1 MNHADIEEQE
11 IVDRYVMGKLPAAEA
26 ERFEQHYLSCPECL
40 DQLDL
45 AESMQRGFK
54 RAAGEDVARLAA
66 VAAARQLALVAW
78 LSRLRRSRQMAVLAM
93 AVFVVAVLPAGLA
106 LREAG
111 ERGRELEQ
119 TRSALEQEKERS
131 AAGAR
136 QEAEAGRLRAALA
149 TSRNELARAK
159 EARARTAEELKQ
171 ARRPQGNV
179 PILALDA
186 QRSAGPA
193 EDVPTVILPPAP
205 GWIVLSPLVTT
216 RHPSY
221 RVVLRDAGGRE
232 IWRGDGFGRD
242 DNDALTLALPAELLA
257 PGDYVLAV
265 EGLAPGGRPTP
276 AGRFAFRVKPAA
288 G

>member
-1 MNHADIEEQE
+1 MNHADIEERE

-66 VAAARQLALVAW
+66 ARQLALVAW
-78 LSRLRRSRQMAVLAM
+78 LSRLGRSRQMAVMVM
-93 AVFVVAVLPAGLA
+93 ALLVVAVLPAGLA

-111 ERGRELEQ
+111 ERGRELEEA
-119 TRSALEQEKERS
+119 RSDLEQEKERS
-131 AAGAR
+131 AAGTR
-136 QEAEAGRLRAALA
+136 QAAETGKLREELER
-149 TSRNELARAK
+149 SRSELDRER
-159 EARARTAEELKQ
+159 EARARAATELKQ

-193 EDVPTVILPPAP
+193 EDVPAVTLPSAP
-205 GWIVLSPLVTT
+205 GWIVLSPFVTT

-221 RVVLRDAGGRE
+221 RVILRDANGRE
-232 IWRGDGFGRD
+232 IWREDGFRRD
-242 DNDALTLALPAELLA
+242 DNDALTLALPAELLP